1 MDSRNISDKNLQFYF
16 VVKEINFLFV
26 LFLFLIFNFFVINNG
41 FLRNL
46 LCFFYFFCG
55 NLLLS
60 GWWRYILAYI
70 FLKEELTFQERIS
83 WGKCLSDLKKKN
95 AESQFSNVFVFLFY
109 FLFFSLFKMKRWE
122 KKLPFQIEV
131 ILPVKCIIWM

>member
-83 WGKCLSDLKKKN
+83 WGKCLSDLKKKMLKAN
-95 AESQFSNVFVFLFY
+95 SLMCLSFCFIFCFFLY
-109 FLFFSLFKMKRWE
+109 LKWKDE
-122 KKLPFQIEV
+122 KKSCLFR
-131 ILPVKCIIWM
+131 